1 MIVKRPGKMAD
12 TLAVTFQLPAI
23 VWADRVTLVGDFNEW
38 SLTATC
44 LTHGD
49 ESQPWEVTLELPR
62 HRAFQFRYLV
72 NGYHWENDWQ
82 ADRYAPNPFGGENS
96 VVET

>member
-1 MIVKRPGKMAD
+1 MIVKRPGKTED
-12 TLAVTFQLPAI
+12 TLAVTFRLPAI

-38 SLTATC
+38 SLTATP
-44 LTHGD
+44 LTRSN
-49 ESQPWEVTLELPR
+49 ETEPWEVTLELPR
-62 HRAFQFRYLV
+62 HRSFQFRYLV

-82 ADRYAPNPFGGENS
+82 ADRYVPNPFGGENS